1 VRYRQA
7 IRTTRRTGQSRPA
20 SRAPNA
26 PGSMNAAA
34 RMPEPRLSRINESI
48 MPRGCPKACG
58 CGHYAKRA
66 VFEAAQGR
74 LFRSLPCGQRRSA
87 AGCRQLPCCS
97 SIRSSAVGLSGA
109 ASSQNLPLKGGGRRS
124 KASRVGVNSRAA
136 MISKRARQGPDPPP
150 TAFAPAQGRGK
161 CRRPPPCRGRYG
173 VSALRRSNMR

>member
-7 IRTTRRTGQSRPA
+7 IRTTRRTGQSRPS

-87 AGCRQLPCCS
+87 AGCRADCRAACPFVPAPLAAKLAAITLDSNHPFRSRLVREAQS
-97 SIRSSAVGLSGA
+97 SIRAPSIESAVDFVCFVQDKLLFEEDTGCPGALS
-109 ASSQNLPLKGGGRRS
+109 PL
-124 KASRVGVNSRAA
+124 
-136 MISKRARQGPDPPP
+136 
-150 TAFAPAQGRGK
+150 
-161 CRRPPPCRGRYG
+161 
-173 VSALRRSNMR
+173 LRWL